1 MDGRCPSVSIECSLC
16 SLNNLITPE
25 NLCAHMRQRHSMHS
39 AIIEHLHFDDAHTFN
54 RWLRSVEDSRGE
66 RSGYVPR
73 ENDQENA
80 QDNEYYLL
88 CRRRSPVLKRRRL
101 TSGQTRCMS
110 KVACVPVQSVAC
122 TAFVHVIESLS
133 GWVSVRYCLEHCGH
147 SPHHS
152 MDGTCVR
159 RCYNAACPS
168 GSGSTFAHLKRN
180 SSSIYNDSKDE
191 DYASEEGFS
200 EESIEE
206 EMRQSNS
213 SSRLS
218 NGSMEG
224 LSHFDQSSLIAPIKT
239 TFAERK
245 AILGTIES
253 ELAATKAD
261 VSLIKDTVSEGTRAS
276 RDAFI
281 SERLESAAD
290 RLRSLTKVLAEL
302 ALNIRTGNEVV
313 A

>member
-1 MDGRCPSVSIECSLC
+1 MAQFSYTCLSR
-16 SLNNLITPE
+16 T
-25 NLCAHMRQRHSMHS
+25 QK
-39 AIIEHLHFDDAHTFN
+39 